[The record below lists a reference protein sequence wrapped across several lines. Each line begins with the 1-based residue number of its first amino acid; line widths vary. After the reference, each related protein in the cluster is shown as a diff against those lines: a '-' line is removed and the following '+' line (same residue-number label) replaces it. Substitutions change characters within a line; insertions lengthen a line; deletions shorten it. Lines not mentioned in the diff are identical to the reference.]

1 MDALNG
7 LLYGLSVAFE
17 FHNLGLLLAG
27 CLLGTLVGVLPGL
40 GPVGAISILLP
51 LTVQLPPAGA
61 IIMLAGIYN
70 GAMYGGS
77 TTSILINVP
86 GEAASAVTCLDGYA
100 MARKGR
106 AGTALGIAV
115 FGSFIAGTVGLIG
128 LQLIGVPLSVLAL
141 KFGPPEYFAIILMG
155 FTFIVYLAQG
165 SMIKAVLMALAG
177 ILLSL
182 IGLDPI
188 TSEQRFTFGN
198 IHLFEGLSV
207 VPLAIGLFG
216 LAEVFVNLE
225 KTAPARVLQVK
236 IKNMF
241 PNKSQWLRA
250 RWAIVRGT
258 VIGFFMGILPGGG
271 PVLSTFMAY
280 GVEKRVS
287 KHPEK
292 FGHGAIEGVAAPESA
307 NNAAA
312 STSFIPLMTLGI
324 PPNVVLAVLF
334 GAFMIHGVTPGP
346 LLMTQHPEIFWGV
359 IASMYMGNVILLILN
374 LPLIPLWVQVLRI
387 PDKILYPLIVLFCLL
402 GAYSVHNSVFDIGVM
417 LLFGMVGYLL
427 NKFDFEPAPLVLGF
441 VLGPMFE
448 VNLRRSLLMSQ
459 GSFCHLCGTTDCP
472 GCTGGLRHADFPA
485 LVKTFRNS
493 QKSLTRKV
501 ERRL

>member
-51 LTVQLPPAGA
+51 LTFQLPPAGA

-70 GAMYGGS
+70 GAMYRGS

-128 LQLIGVPLSVLAL
+128 LQLIGGPLSVLAL

-441 VLGPMFE
+441 VLGPLFE

-459 GSFCHLCGTTDCP
+459 GSFAIFVERP
-472 GCTGGLRHADFPA
+472 IA
-485 LVKTFRNS
+485 LVALIVCVILIILPFIQAIRKTSRPIS
-493 QKSLTRKV
+493 
-501 ERRL
+501 

>member
-1 MDALNG
+1 LDALNG
-7 LLYGLSVAFE
+7 LFYGLSVAFE
-17 FHNLGLLLAG
+17 LHNLLLLLAG

-51 LTVQLPPAGA
+51 LTFQLPPAGA

-100 MARKGR
+100 MARHGQ
-106 AGTALGIAV
+106 AGQALGIAV

-128 LQLIGVPLSVLAL
+128 LQLIGGPLSVLAL

-177 ILLSL
+177 IILSL

-198 IHLFEGLSV
+198 IHLFEGIGV

-216 LAEVFVNLE
+216 LAEVFANLE
-225 KTAPARVLQVK
+225 KTAPARVLKVR
-236 IKNMF
+236 IRNMF
-241 PNKSQWLRA
+241 PSRSQWLQA
-250 RWAIVRGT
+250 KWAIARGT

-359 IASMYMGNVILLILN
+359 IASMYLGNVILLILN

-402 GAYSVHNSVFDIGVM
+402 GAYSINNSVFDIGVM
-417 LLFGMVGYLL
+417 ILFGVVGYLL
-427 NKFDFEPAPLVLGF
+427 NKFDFEAAPMILGF

-459 GSFCHLCGTTDCP
+459 GSFAIFVERP
-472 GCTGGLRHADFPA
+472 IA
-485 LVKTFRNS
+485 LVALIICIILIILPIYQTI
-493 QKSLTRKV
+493 RKKRSYV
-501 ERRL
+501 KQ

>member
-1 MDALNG
+1 
-7 LLYGLSVAFE
+7 
-17 FHNLGLLLAG
+17 
-27 CLLGTLVGVLPGL
+27 
-40 GPVGAISILLP
+40 
-51 LTVQLPPAGA
+51 
-61 IIMLAGIYN
+61 
-70 GAMYGGS
+70 
-77 TTSILINVP
+77 
-86 GEAASAVTCLDGYA
+86 
-100 MARKGR
+100 
-106 AGTALGIAV
+106 
-115 FGSFIAGTVGLIG
+115 
-128 LQLIGVPLSVLAL
+128 
-141 KFGPPEYFAIILMG
+141 
-155 FTFIVYLAQG
+155 
-165 SMIKAVLMALAG
+165 
-177 ILLSL
+177 
-182 IGLDPI
+182 
-188 TSEQRFTFGN
+188 
-198 IHLFEGLSV
+198 LFEGISV

-225 KTAPARVLQVK
+225 KTAPVRVLQVK

-241 PNKSQWLRA
+241 PNKNQWLRA
-250 RWAIVRGT
+250 RWAIARGT

-402 GAYSVHNSVFDIGVM
+402 GAYSIHNSVFDMGVM
-417 LLFGMVGYLL
+417 VMFGVVGYLL
-427 NKFDFEPAPLVLGF
+427 NKFDFEAAPMILGF

-459 GSFCHLCGTTDCP
+459 GSFTIFVERP
-472 GCTGGLRHADFPA
+472 IA
-485 LVKTFRNS
+485 LVALMVCVILIVLPLI
-493 QKSLTRKV
+493 QIIRK
-501 ERRL
+501 RRSPVF